1 MIRKLTSL
9 PLMIAAF
16 GATAAAAQTP
26 STAPT
31 GATAEPKE
39 SPTPTKASPF
49 SSPALNVDVLG
60 AATAREDISQ
70 VASSEQTATVSGNS
84 VNGQS
89 TTGAL
94 NIDGNAFQNQSG
106 LTIVN
111 ANTGNNV
118 AVNASMNVNIVFTPP
133 PQQ

>member
-1 MIRKLTSL
+1 MIRLLFPS
-9 PLMIAAF
+9 PLMIAAL
-16 GATAAAAQTP
+16 GTTAAGAQAT

-31 GATAEPKE
+31 AIPSEPQK
-39 SPTPTKASPF
+39 PAAPAKASPF
-49 SSPALNVDVLG
+49 SSPALNVEALG
-60 AATAREDISQ
+60 SATAREDISQ
-70 VASSEQTATVSGNS
+70 IASSDQTATVSGSS

-89 TTGAL
+89 TTGNL
-94 NIDGNAFQNQSG
+94 VIDGNAFQNQSG

-118 AVNASMNVNIVFTPP
+118 AVNASMNVNVVFAPP